1 MNATREYAIPSFQN
15 RRLRRDYVL
24 ATKVNHEEWKA
35 IKGTGRK
42 EEKNNLGSNSL
53 SVSGRDSENNVT
65 AVYTKHTLK
74 THSYRRAGDKT
85 LL

>member
-1 MNATREYAIPSFQN
+1 MVPEIGGTHANGINSLSEVPPS
-15 RRLRRDYVL
+15 
-24 ATKVNHEEWKA
+24 
-35 IKGTGRK
+35 RK
-42 EEKNNLGSNSL
+42 EEKNDLGSNSL

-65 AVYTKHTLK
+65 AVYAKHTLK

>member
-1 MNATREYAIPSFQN
+1 MGSYQE
-15 RRLRRDYVL
+15 L
-24 ATKVNHEEWKA
+24 
-35 IKGTGRK
+35 GRK
-42 EEKNNLGSNSL
+42 KEKNNLGFNPL

-65 AVYTKHTLK
+65 AVYAKHTLK

>member
-1 MNATREYAIPSFQN
+1 MEG
-15 RRLRRDYVL
+15 D
-24 ATKVNHEEWKA
+24 
-35 IKGTGRK
+35 KGASRK

-65 AVYTKHTLK
+65 AVYTKHPLK